1 MIQVGD
7 VVICIKEIKIPQFI
21 GKSWKVIEVI
31 GSLYLCQNIEVY
43 NINDGEYPFRDD
55 EIVLAS
61 SLIKELL

>member
-7 VVICIKEIKIPQFI
+7 VVICVKEIKIPQFV

-31 GSLYLCQNIEVY
+31 GSLYLCENIEVFQVG
-43 NINDGEYPFRDD
+43 DGYPFRDD
-55 EIVLAS
+55 EIVPAS

>member
-7 VVICIKEIKIPQFI
+7 VVICIKEIKIPQFV

-31 GSLYLCQNIEVY
+31 GSLYLCENIGFFEVG
-43 NINDGEYPFRDD
+43 DGYPFRDD
-55 EIVLAS
+55 EIVPAS